1 MVPRWMN
8 ERGKKMDEKIWYYA
22 VDGEQKGPIDAA
34 ELNLLIA
41 VSTIGPETLVWR
53 EGMTDWQPAAAALPD
68 SEMPEGWTRPATPP
82 PHPAP
87 PPREEPASPAPA
99 GSEPAGAGAPTYE
112 EWMATDHPTQFM
124 DCVKTCFNKFAHF
137 RGRARRPEF
146 WYFVLF
152 NFLVGLALNI
162 VDGTIFGWGNDV
174 AVFNP
179 LYSLAVLVPSLA
191 AGARRL
197 HDTGRSGWWQLIGL
211 IPIAGIIV
219 LIVFWARRGESRP
232 NQYGPA

>member
-1 MVPRWMN
+1 
-8 ERGKKMDEKIWYYA
+8 MDEKIWYYA

-68 SEMPEGWTRPATPP
+68 SEIPEGWERQATPP
-82 PHPAP
+82 PPPLAREEHPAAAAP
-87 PPREEPASPAPA
+87 EPA
-99 GSEPAGAGAPTYE
+99 ETGAPTYD
-112 EWMATDHPTQFM
+112 EWMATDHPTEFM
-124 DCVKTCFNKFAHF
+124 DSVKTCFNKYAQF

-152 NFLVGLALNI
+152 NFLVSLALNV
-162 VDGTIFGWGNDV
+162 VDGMIFGWGSDF

-179 LYSLAVLVPSLA
+179 LYSLAVLVPALA
-191 AGARRL
+191 VGARRL
-197 HDTGRSGWWQLIGL
+197 HDTGRSGWWQLILL
-211 IPIAGIIV
+211 IPIAGVIV
-219 LIVFWARRGESRP
+219 LIVFCASRGESRQ
-232 NQYGPA
+232 NQYGPG